1 VFSRKQPQI
10 GWKRRLFEINIHFA
24 ALTCYPLFA
33 PKQTFARIEF
43 LRQCGLLVSRKGSNN
58 VKILA
63 ENKTK
68 KQLCRMHARIGNETE
83 NTCAYHYQ
91 CVRLQGL
98 PPKANGESIMETHK

>member
-1 VFSRKQPQI
+1 MFSRKQPQT

-33 PKQTFARIEF
+33 PKQTFERIEF
-43 LRQCGLLVSRKGSNN
+43 LRQCGRLVSGKGSNN

-63 ENKTK
+63 ENKT

-91 CVRLQGL
+91 RERLQGL
-98 PPKANGESIMETHK
+98 LLTANDEGSM